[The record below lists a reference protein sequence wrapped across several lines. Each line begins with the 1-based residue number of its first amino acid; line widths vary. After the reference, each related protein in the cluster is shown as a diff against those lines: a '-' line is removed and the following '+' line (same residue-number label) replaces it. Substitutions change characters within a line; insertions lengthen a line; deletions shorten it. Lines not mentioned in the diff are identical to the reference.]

1 MRLLLV
7 VLMLVACSRRE
18 AKPAADVMD
27 SSSLGALAFPLTEGT
42 PAARAHFTRGL
53 LALHSFWYDEALH
66 EFKAAIAADPKM
78 NMAHWG
84 VAMSHCKLLW
94 GEDDVDAAKQALA
107 AMPDPEKLSPREQE
121 WVMATIELLKA
132 DDVPTSR
139 KQFARAMQGLYDRHR
154 GDEEATFLSIALL
167 SATRPEDLDH
177 LAKRSRAADLAAAVY
192 AKNPKHP
199 GAAHYYIHAQD
210 TPERAADAL
219 PHARAYAAIA
229 PEAFHARHM
238 PAHIFGRLG
247 MWQDAIASCE
257 SAWNA
262 SLAAASRRKLS
273 ANSHD
278 FHSLAWLVEMPF
290 ELGQKSK
297 ADAALKKFADA
308 VTAGLGH
315 QHRALYASEVAS
327 YMMRTGEWARVD
339 ELLAPLAAKPV
350 EEAPPTA
357 TRSGSG
363 PSHCA
368 PGTSPPALLEELA
381 VIDARARA
389 AAARHDLPAT
399 EKLVAEIDR
408 VRTALRPT
416 LASSQAPETIERIDA
431 ANQRARTSLLARA
444 ANDDAALLAAL
455 RAQVAD
461 ADLEL
466 SGESNPSGFSVREE
480 LGDVLLRLDRP
491 AEAATEFETNLARH
505 PRRARSLLGAARS
518 RAKAGD
524 SAAAARWYRELVTL
538 WAAADPAIDG
548 LAEARAKATR

>member
-1 MRLLLV
+1 VRLLLV
-7 VLMLVACSRRE
+7 VLLLVACSRRE
-18 AKPAADVMD
+18 PARSDVMD

-53 LALHSFWYDEALH
+53 LALHSFWYDEAQR
-66 EFKAAIAADPKM
+66 EFTAAIAADPKM
-78 NMAHWG
+78 DMAYWG
-84 VAMSHCKLLW
+84 LAMSHCKLLW
-94 GEDDVDAAKQALA
+94 GEDDVEAAKQALA
-107 AMPDPEKLSPREQE
+107 RMPDPEKLSEREQE

-139 KQFARAMQGLYDRHR
+139 KQFAKAMQGLYDRHR

-167 SATRPEDLDH
+167 SATRPGDLDH
-177 LAKRSRAADLAAAVY
+177 LAKRSKSAELAAAVY

-210 TPERAADAL
+210 TPERAAEAL

-257 SAWNA
+257 SAWDA
-262 SLAAASRRKLS
+262 SLAAAKRVKLS

-327 YMMRTGEWARVD
+327 YMMRTGQWARVD
-339 ELLAPLAAKPV
+339 ELLAPLAAKAV
-350 EEAPPTA
+350 EDAPPPA
-357 TRSGSG
+357 TRTGSA

-381 VIDARARA
+381 VLDARARA
-389 AAARHDLPAT
+389 AAARHDLAT
-399 EKLVAEIDR
+399 TTQLVAELDR
-408 VRTALRPT
+408 VREALRPT
-416 LASSQAPETIERIDA
+416 LTTSQTPAAVERIDA
-431 ANQRARTSLLARA
+431 ANQRSRTSLLARA
-444 ANDDAALLAAL
+444 ANDDAALLEAL

-480 LGDVLLRLDRP
+480 IGDVLLRLGRP
-491 AEAATEFETNLARH
+491 AEAAAEYEKNLERH
-505 PRRARSLLGAARS
+505 PQRARSLLGAARA
-518 RAKAGD
+518 RANAGD
-524 SAAAARWYRELVTL
+524 STAAARWYRALVTL
-538 WAAADPAIDG
+538 WRAADPATDG
-548 LAEARAKATR
+548 LAEARAKAAP